1 MSDVN
6 DFYYL
11 QLDREGDAFHSYA
24 ALRPIL
30 ERLDASFLPKPQK
43 LEATSEREATVEGLL
58 DPRVRKTIDKGRAYM
73 GLKGPGVSCSL
84 GFSKNKSWLTIFFR
98 LDTDAGAV
106 RALFVNLCHLFS
118 PLYGSVGPHN
128 KDQEIYDA
136 HYARARRTF
145 YASGFFWLNFFGPE
159 EEARQGG
166 PALADNPCARA
177 TRFPNGLLLE
187 VGESGLDAFTPEGER
202 RLLDAT
208 RAMPPLPP
216 SRWSL
221 RRRPLRWKRS
231 ARPRPSSSWPA
242 YAASSIPKTTASGC
256 PSTSTRRTRS
266 TRARSSRSRRSPARA
281 SPR

>member
-84 GFSKNKSWLTIFFR
+84 GFSKNNSGLTIFFR

-106 RALFVNLCHLFS
+106 RALFVDLCHLFS

-128 KDQEIYDA
+128 KD
-136 HYARARRTF
+136 H
-145 YASGFFWLNFFGPE
+145 
-159 EEARQGG
+159 
-166 PALADNPCARA
+166 
-177 TRFPNGLLLE
+177 
-187 VGESGLDAFTPEGER
+187 
-202 RLLDAT
+202 
-208 RAMPPLPP
+208 
-216 SRWSL
+216 
-221 RRRPLRWKRS
+221 
-231 ARPRPSSSWPA
+231 
-242 YAASSIPKTTASGC
+242 
-256 PSTSTRRTRS
+256 
-266 TRARSSRSRRSPARA
+266 
-281 SPR
+281 